1 MLKTPVAADLLFSS
15 SNFSGTIIDKVNDV
29 NLKEFKWARRVPAR
43 LRERP
48 MRSFVSLLNAHFGI
62 SYDGPDEG
70 YRA

>member
-1 MLKTPVAADLLFSS
+1 MLKTPVAANLLFSS

-29 NLKEFKWARRVPAR
+29 NLKEFKWARRVSIFGDAPCV
-43 LRERP
+43 P
-48 MRSFVSLLNAHFGI
+48 FVSSVNAHFGI